1 MFKQER
7 VHRKVLRKV
16 KKQFVTVTVLG
27 GLVGLGAQAVSAQ
40 EEVENQ
46 STESATTDKLV
57 SEEAND
63 QTHEEAL
70 VELEAQVTPNN
81 KSEVDT
87 VDTQAVSTLTEEINE
102 KAETDKE
109 KASNQEETKPA
120 ENKDNKEKKKYRRAT
135 IMHTNDFHGRL
146 SAKGDSRYDLGF
158 AHVKTLADKYREL
171 ADEFIMVDAGD
182 TIHGTNETNLSEGK
196 NAIDLLNKLGYKA
209 FVPGNH
215 EFNYGLDRLLE
226 LTNNEENTFKTIS
239 SNVEYKDTG
248 KQVFDSFVEWKCL
261 DARLGFLGLRPKILQ
276 QLLTRKM

>member
-46 STESATTDKLV
+46 STESATTDKLAP
-57 SEEAND
+57 EEAND

-81 KSEVDT
+81 KSEVEEVTPLTEADT

-120 ENKDNKEKKKYRRAT
+120 KNKDNKEKKKYRRAT

-182 TIHGTNETNLSEGK
+182 TIHVTNETNLSEGK
-196 NAIDLLNKLGYKA
+196 M
-209 FVPGNH
+209 
-215 EFNYGLDRLLE
+215 R
-226 LTNNEENTFKTIS
+226 
-239 SNVEYKDTG
+239 
-248 KQVFDSFVEWKCL
+248 
-261 DARLGFLGLRPKILQ
+261 
-276 QLLTRKM
+276 